1 MKNKKIIY
9 WLPRILSLAFV
20 AFLSLFSFDVFE
32 AYSGWQ
38 AILALAIHLFP
49 ALILLGV
56 VAIAW
61 KYDLVGVII
70 FLGLAVFYVLAIG
83 FNRPWSWYAGISG
96 PAVLVGILF
105 LLSWF
110 KKRS

>member
-1 MKNKKIIY
+1 MLIEFLFKSSATSANVP
-9 WLPRILSLAFV
+9 LPAKQSNIQS
-20 AFLSLFSFDVFE
+20 FSFVKT
-32 AYSGWQ
+32 
-38 AILALAIHLFP
+38 LTRC
-49 ALILLGV
+49 
-56 VAIAW
+56 
-61 KYDLVGVII
+61 VII

>member
-20 AFLSLFSFDVFE
+20 AFLSLFAFDVFE

-38 AILALAIHLFP
+38 AVLALLIHSLP
-49 ALILLGV
+49 SIILLV
-56 VAIAW
+56 VVIVAW
-61 KYDLVGVII
+61 KHELVG
-70 FLGLAVFYVLAIG
+70 AVVFIAAAIFYVAAIG
-83 FNRPWSWYAGISG
+83 LNRPWSWYAFISG